1 MKEYKRLTI
10 EEAGN
15 LTINDLIR
23 KYNDSVEEIL
33 YLNYRIKELNK
44 EIDLWQ
50 AAYDEVSDALW
61 G

>member
-23 KYNDSVEEIL
+23 KYNDSVEEIQ
-33 YLNYRIKELNK
+33 YLNYRIKELL
-44 EIDLWQ
+44 EEVDLWQ
-50 AAYDEVSDALW
+50 DAYDKVSDELY

>member
-33 YLNYRIKELNK
+33 YLNYRIKELNE